1 MTDRFLPSGFLL
13 PAARSISTGLVLAVA
28 ASSALAQTT
37 PAAVAPFQLT
47 VFAQSVAGSY
57 TQPDSI
63 AVSGGHVF
71 IGFGNGVAK
80 DGTDG
85 KSSTIVEYGLDGT
98 KVQTFSVLGHN
109 DGLRIDPATGLLW
122 ALENE
127 DGNPSLIVIDTNTGN
142 QTTYTFPL
150 PTPHGGGYD
159 DIVFRNGQVYL
170 TASNPQNNPN
180 TAPAVVTAQLS
191 GTNIVLTPVLMGNGS
206 ATNITTGSNVTLNL
220 QDPDSM
226 FLAPNGDLVVDSQAD
241 DECVIIQSVA
251 GAGQAA
257 FLLPFSSA
265 GTTAMMDDTVFATV
279 SNGFLLV
286 SDLDAD
292 TIYRVDRNYWPS
304 GAAYSAGQI
313 GTVGF
318 VGQLDF
324 GTGNLTPIVNGMNNP
339 RGMAFVDQKPA
350 GFQGGRFTAS
360 VTWTTTD
367 GRTGAGTPTPV
378 ADNTTGYW
386 FFTPDNV
393 DLTVKVLDGTSIN
406 GHFWVFGGSL
416 SNVQM
421 VLIVTDT
428 QTGATRTYTNPQGQL
443 ASFADTSAF

>member
-1 MTDRFLPSGFLL
+1 MVDRTF
-13 PAARSISTGLVLAVA
+13 PANLKMAFA
-28 ASSALAQTT
+28 ASIVMPLMLTLSAGIALAQT
-37 PAAVAPFQLT
+37 PAPVAPFQLS
-47 VFAQSVAGSY
+47 VFAQSVPGSY

-63 AVSGGHVF
+63 AVAGSNVF

-98 KVQTFSVLGHN
+98 KIQTFSVLGHN
-109 DGLRIDPATGLLW
+109 DGLKFDPATGLLW

-127 DGNPSLIVIDTNTGN
+127 DGNPSLIILDTNTGN
-142 QTTYTFPL
+142 QTTYSFP

-159 DIVFRNGQVYL
+159 DIVFRNGKIFL
-170 TASNPQNNPN
+170 TASNPQSNPN
-180 TAPAVVTAQLS
+180 TAPAVVMAQLNS
-191 GTNIVLTPVLMGNGS
+191 TSVATTPVLMGNDS
-206 ATNITTGSNVTLNL
+206 ATDIATGSIVTLNL

-226 FLAPNGDLVVDSQAD
+226 ILAPNGDLIVDSQAD
-241 DECVIIQSVA
+241 DEVIIIQNAGETGQVA
-251 GAGQAA
+251 
-257 FLLPFSSA
+257 FHLPFSSG

-292 TIYRVDRNYWPS
+292 TIYRVDRNYWPN
-304 GAAYSAGQI
+304 GVAYSAGQI

-324 GTGNLTPIVNGMNNP
+324 GTGNLTPIVNGLNNP

-350 GFQGGRFTAS
+350 GLQGGRFTAS
-360 VTWTTTD
+360 VSWSTTD
-367 GRTGAGTPTPV
+367 GRTGTAQATPV
-378 ADNTTGYW
+378 ADNTIGFW
-386 FFTPDNV
+386 FFSPDNV
-393 DLTVKVLDGTSIN
+393 DLTVKVLDGTSMN
-406 GHFWVFGGSL
+406 GHFWAFYGSL
-416 SNVQM
+416 SNVAFT
-421 VLIVTDT
+421 LTVTDT
-428 QTGATRTYTNPQGQL
+428 QTGSVKTYTNPQGQF

>member
-1 MTDRFLPSGFLL
+1 VLRARLALSGLIL
-13 PAARSISTGLVLAVA
+13 AAA
-28 ASSALAQTT
+28 ASAALGQTT
-37 PAAVAPFQLT
+37 PTPVEPFQFS
-47 VFAQSVAGSY
+47 VFAQSVPGSY

-63 AVSGGHVF
+63 AVNGSRVF

-98 KVQTFSVLGHN
+98 KLQTFSVLGHN
-109 DGLRIDPATGLLW
+109 DGLRFDPATGLLW

-127 DGNPSLIVIDTNTGN
+127 DGNPSLIVIDPNTGN
-142 QTTYTFPL
+142 QTTYSFA

-159 DIVFRNGQVYL
+159 DLVFRNGRVYL

-180 TAPAVVTAQLS
+180 TAPAVVSAQLS
-191 GTNIVLTPVLMGNGS
+191 GSSVVLTPVLMGNDS
-206 ATNITTGSNVTLNL
+206 ATNMATGSNVTLNL

-226 FLAPNGDLVVDSQAD
+226 ILAPNGDIIMDSQAD
-241 DECVIIQSVA
+241 DECVIIQHA
-251 GAGQAA
+251 GETGQTA
-257 FLLPFSSA
+257 FLLPFSSG

-324 GTGNLTPIVNGMNNP
+324 GSGNLTPIVNGMNNP

-360 VTWTTTD
+360 VTWTTSD
-367 GRTGAGTPTPV
+367 GRTGTGQATPV

-416 SNVQM
+416 SNVAM
-421 VLIVTDT
+421 TLIVTDT

-443 ASFADTSAF
+443 ASFADTSGF

>member
-1 MTDRFLPSGFLL
+1 MIDRFLLSGNLGSR
-13 PAARSISTGLVLAVA
+13 ARNISTGLILAVA
-28 ASSALAQTT
+28 ASRVVAQ
-37 PAAVAPFQLT
+37 PAPVAPFKLSI
-47 VFAQSVAGSY
+47 FAQSVPGSY

-63 AVSGGHVF
+63 AVNGSHVF

-109 DGLRIDPATGLLW
+109 DGLKFDPATGLLW

-142 QTTYTFPL
+142 QTTYSFPL

-159 DIVFRNGQVYL
+159 DIVFRNGTVYL
-170 TASNPQNNPN
+170 TASNPQSNPN
-180 TAPAVVTAQLS
+180 TAPAVVSAQLS
-191 GTNIVLTPVLMGNGS
+191 GTSVVLTPVLMGNDS
-206 ATNITTGSNVTLNL
+206 VTNITTGSSATLNL

-226 FLAPNGDLVVDSQAD
+226 ILAPNGDLIVDSQAD
-241 DECVIIQSVA
+241 DECVIIQNA
-251 GAGQAA
+251 GGTAQAA
-257 FLLPFSSA
+257 FLLPFSSG

-286 SDLDAD
+286 SDLSAD
-292 TIYRVDRNYWPS
+292 TIYRVDALYWPS

-313 GTVGF
+313 GAAAVGF

-324 GTGNLTPIVNGMNNP
+324 VSGNLTPIVNGMNNP

-350 GFQGGRFTAS
+350 GFQGGRFTAT
-360 VTWTTTD
+360 VTWATTD
-367 GRTGAGTPTPV
+367 GRTGTGQAISV

-393 DLTVKVLDGTSIN
+393 DLTVKVLDGTAIN
-406 GHFWVFGGSL
+406 GHFWVFYGSL
-416 SNVQM
+416 SNVAFT
-421 VLIVTDT
+421 LIVTDT
-428 QTGATRTYTNPQGQL
+428 QTGTTKTYMNPQGQL

>member
-1 MTDRFLPSGFLL
+1 MIDRFLLSGIGV
-13 PAARSISTGLVLAVA
+13 PRARSVSTALIVA
-28 ASSALAQTT
+28 MVAGSALAQTM
-37 PAAVAPFQLT
+37 PPAVAPFQLT
-47 VFAQSVAGSY
+47 VFAQSVPGSY
-57 TQPDSI
+57 TKPDSI
-63 AVSGGHVF
+63 AVNGSHVF

-98 KVQTFSVLGHN
+98 KIQTFSVLGHN
-109 DGLRIDPATGLLW
+109 DGLKVDPATGLLW

-127 DGNPSLIVIDTNTGN
+127 DGNPSLITIDPNTGN
-142 QTTYTFPL
+142 QTTYSFA

-159 DIVFRNGQVYL
+159 DIVFRNGKVYL
-170 TASNPQNNPN
+170 TASNPQSNPN
-180 TAPAVVTAQLS
+180 TAPAVVSAQLS
-191 GTNIVLTPVLMGNGS
+191 GMSVVLTPVLMGNDS
-206 ATNITTGSNVTLNL
+206 VTNIVTGSNVTLNL

-226 FLAPNGDLVVDSQAD
+226 FLAPNGDLIVDSQAD
-241 DECVIIQSVA
+241 DECVIIQNA
-251 GAGQAA
+251 GGTGQAS
-257 FLLPFSSA
+257 FLLPFSSG

-286 SDLDAD
+286 SDLSAD

-324 GTGNLTPIVNGMNNP
+324 GSGNLTPIVNGMNNP

-350 GFQGGRFTAS
+350 GLQGGRFTAS
-360 VTWTTTD
+360 VTWTTSD
-367 GRTGAGTPTPV
+367 GRTGTGQATPV

-393 DLTVKVLDGTSIN
+393 DLTVKVLDGTAIN
-406 GHFWVFGGSL
+406 GHFWVFYGSM
-416 SNVQM
+416 SNVAFS
-421 VLIVTDT
+421 LIVTDT
-428 QTGATRTYTNPQGQL
+428 QTGTTKTYTNPQGQM